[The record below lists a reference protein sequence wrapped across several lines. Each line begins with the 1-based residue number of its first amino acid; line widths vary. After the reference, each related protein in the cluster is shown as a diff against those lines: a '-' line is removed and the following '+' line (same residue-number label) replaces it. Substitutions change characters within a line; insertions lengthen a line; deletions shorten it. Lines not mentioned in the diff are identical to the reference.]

1 MGFNADTY
9 PPTYQAHTCGLGGSE
24 RWFLKKGHVD
34 GPMNRS
40 LSRRNIESD
49 IKLGGMASKEIASQF
64 YVTRS
69 VVAAA
74 VGALKGAV
82 VKTGRR

>member
-24 RWFLKKGHVD
+24 HWFLRRGHVE
-34 GPMNRS
+34 GPMDHS

-49 IKLGGMASKEIASQF
+49 IKVVGMASKEIASQF
-64 YVTRS
+64 HIT
-69 VVAAA
+69 
-74 VGALKGAV
+74 
-82 VKTGRR
+82 